1 MDQPITVRLGERSYP
16 IHVRPGLL
24 AETPRVLPEVTRA
37 SRFLLVSHPRLL
49 ELYGAP
55 LVQRMEDAGLCVS
68 VASVPAGETSKTL
81 VAAGRLYHAMADA
94 GLDRHGCVLA
104 LGGGVIGDLAG
115 FAAAT
120 YLRGLD
126 VVQIPTTLL
135 AMVDS
140 AIGGKTGVN
149 LPFGKNL
156 VGAFHQPRAVL
167 ADPDVLASL
176 PSRDVRG
183 GMAEVIKYG
192 IIADADLF
200 AFLEERM
207 PDCLG
212 LEPGA
217 ITRVI
222 ADSARIK
229 ADVVSADE
237 REGGL
242 RAILNYGHT
251 AGHAVEKAA
260 GYRRLRHGEAVA
272 VGMVAAARIGVRL
285 GITPMEARERIE
297 ALVGRAGLP
306 ARVPSGLPV
315 DGLVKTMA
323 FDKKAKG
330 GSVKW
335 VMAEAIG
342 RAVPG
347 VEVPEAL
354 IVEVLREMGA
364 VPVPGE

>member
-1 MDQPITVRLGERSYP
+1 MTEPITVQLGERSYP
-16 IHVRPGLL
+16 IIVRPGAL
-24 AETPRVLPEVTRA
+24 AEMLSLLPGITTARRLV
-37 SRFLLVSHPRLL
+37 LVSHPRLL

-55 LVQRMEDAGLCVS
+55 LVKRLEEAGYSVG
-68 VASVPAGETSKTL
+68 VASVPAGETSKSL
-81 VAAGRLYHAMADA
+81 AMAGKLYRAMADA
-94 GLDRHGCVLA
+94 GLDRHGAVVA

-120 YLRGLD
+120 YLRG
-126 VVQIPTTLL
+126 VEVIQVPTTLL

-156 VGAFHQPRAVL
+156 VGAFHQPRAVI
-167 ADPDVLASL
+167 ADPDVLATL
-176 PSRDVRG
+176 PARDVRG

-192 IIADADLF
+192 VISDAELF
-200 AFLEERM
+200 GYLEANT
-207 PDCLG
+207 PACLA
-212 LEPGA
+212 LEPVA
-217 ITRVI
+217 MTRVI

-251 AGHAVEKAA
+251 AGHAVEKGA
-260 GYRRLRHGEAVA
+260 GYRRLRHGEAVSI
-272 VGMVAAARIGVRL
+272 GMVAAARVGVRL
-285 GITPMEARERIE
+285 GITPMDAATRIE
-297 ALVGRAGLP
+297 ALVEETGLP
-306 ARVPSGLPV
+306 VRIPSGLAV
-315 DGLVKTMA
+315 DGLMKTMA

-330 GSVKW
+330 GTVKW
-335 VMAEAIG
+335 VMAESIG

-347 VEVPEAL
+347 VEVPDAL
-354 IVEVLREMGA
+354 ARDVLRELGA
-364 VPVPGE
+364 E